1 MARDYYDILGVS
13 KNASQDEIK
22 KAFRKK
28 ARQYHPDVNKDNPK
42 EAEAKLKK
50 LNMTNSATTPSNKE
64 AALAPVV
71 SKVALAVS
79 VVKLVALVI
88 SLAIFLVACLAVVAS
103 NKVLKKVMIC
113 AKILI
118 FPLKMQPLVNLWK

>member
-1 MARDYYDILGVS
+1 
-13 KNASQDEIK
+13 
-22 KAFRKK
+22 
-28 ARQYHPDVNKDNPK
+28 
-42 EAEAKLKK
+42 
-50 LNMTNSATTPSNKE
+50 MTNSATTPSNKE

-88 SLAIFLVACLAVVAS
+88 SLATFLEACLAVVAN
-103 NKVLKKVMIC
+103 NKALKKAMTC

-118 FPLKMQPLVNLWK
+118 FPLKMQLLVNLWK